1 MLRSI
6 GKQSWGCVESVL
18 KKKRNATVQGQDMEC
33 IPQASTGQ
41 GLQNGGLFVLVLER
55 SCYDGKDLQK
65 MKVGIEKH
73 RVNRAVG
80 NGPGSAD
87 E

>member
-1 MLRSI
+1 MRGVSPEEEKECY
-6 GKQSWGCVESVL
+6 GARPVEHQL
-18 KKKRNATVQGQDMEC
+18 QC

-80 NGPGSAD
+80 DGPGSAD